1 MVWRRLSGG
10 TPRVLG
16 SSERVVLGYL
26 LHILEQEE
34 AKDKE
39 GQLSVFFF
47 LVRLFYFS
55 STWDHYLWETTV
67 LSNGVCE

>member
-1 MVWRRLSGG
+1 MEAIVRGNPQSAWQQWKS
-10 TPRVLG
+10 
-16 SSERVVLGYL
+16 GYL